1 MILKERLATFS
12 TMSQKFQRSVN
23 SNVQGPAISTSTSP
37 KMSESWLEENLTTSS
52 TEPFLTGMVVRTP
65 VARLRGGTGLGR
77 EATLVTIMSYVWKKE
92 LTVKSRWQAAH
103 RSLPATRSGH
113 CRGSWREGC
122 GTRPPVRP
130 AGTASGLPEGGRWI
144 CQGSEGRT
152 GVIRNTPHNRT
163 HLQTKIVGLHS
174 RHIIISI
181 HHGNEMDEISSLQ
194 KFEVVGSIHSEAHL
208 TSCRESG
215 QVSTETHTDRAS
227 YTDCL

>member
-152 GVIRNTPHNRT
+152 GVI
-163 HLQTKIVGLHS
+163 
-174 RHIIISI
+174 
-181 HHGNEMDEISSLQ
+181 
-194 KFEVVGSIHSEAHL
+194 
-208 TSCRESG
+208 
-215 QVSTETHTDRAS
+215 
-227 YTDCL
+227 